1 MIPFDKFRRVLELKE
16 SDRRNNQSLI
26 DENRRLRIENE
37 LLRRQVEGKI
47 YDV

>member
-16 SDRRNNQSLI
+16 ADRLNNQTLI